1 LLPSRS
7 AQKPAPLTPVKQ
19 FLRNAAA
26 AYAVM
31 AGIVVSRF
39 ADEAMPTTY
48 LFRPLLLL
56 IVPALIV
63 GIIALVARRHGPLLA
78 VGLGAFALHLL
89 IGVAVIGIG
98 VLLIGLRAI
107 GRPID
112 VGRMAII
119 VALLFLAVALVRA
132 VPLVEIP
139 GSGPAVAAQTGP
151 PIYVV
156 LLDGYPR
163 LDSLAEIE
171 IDNTSFVDALEQRG
185 FTYYQDATSETV
197 WTEQTLTAVLTGH
210 EVGPFEEASP
220 VGLKRELRAQWD
232 LPNGFIAID
241 SQMGHVSIPGVPHI
255 GSEAVNDFEA
265 NLIMGSGV
273 GRLASEPIRR
283 WLAEDLLAHHHRTLD
298 ILASAEHR
306 RVFAHLI
313 APHPPFVFGDD
324 ETTACWPVCHL
335 WAGQIERTGMSL
347 DDWIGA
353 FDKQLAGLNPLLLD
367 TVDSIIEREP
377 DAVIV
382 LFSDHGAR
390 YTEAMVDSEWHRIF
404 LAARTPGHDD
414 LFADG
419 PHPRFILTRLLEA
432 YAE

>member
-1 LLPSRS
+1 M
-7 AQKPAPLTPVKQ
+7 KQ
-19 FLRNAAA
+19 LGLNAVA

-31 AGIVVSRF
+31 AGIVLSRF
-39 ADEAMPTTY
+39 ADETMPTTY
-48 LFRPLLLL
+48 LLRPLLLL
-56 IVPALIV
+56 VVPAMMV
-63 GIIALVARRHGPLLA
+63 GMIALVARRYGPVLA
-78 VGLGAFALHLL
+78 VGLAALALHLL
-89 IGVAVIGIG
+89 IGAAVIGIG
-98 VLLIGLRAI
+98 ALLIGLRAI

-112 VGRMAII
+112 VGRVATV
-119 VALLFLAVALVRA
+119 VALLFLAIGLVRA
-132 VPLVEIP
+132 VPLLEIP
-139 GSGPAVAAQTGP
+139 GPGPAVATQSGP
-151 PIYVV
+151 PMYVV

-241 SQMGHVSIPGVPHI
+241 SQVGHVSIPAVPHI

-283 WLAEDLLAHHHRTLD
+283 WLAEDVLAHHHRTLD
-298 ILASAEHR
+298 ILASAEHH
-306 RVFAHLI
+306 RVFAHLV

-335 WAGQIERTGMSL
+335 WAGQIERTGISL
-347 DDWIGA
+347 AGWVAA
-353 FDKQLAGLNPLLLD
+353 FDRQLAGLNPLLLD
-367 TVDSIIEREP
+367 TVDSIIAREP

-382 LFSDHGAR
+382 FFSDHGAR

-404 LAARTPGHDD
+404 LAARTPGHDY
-414 LFADG
+414 LFADA
-419 PHPRFILTRLLEA
+419 PHPPFILTRLMET
-432 YAE
+432 YGE